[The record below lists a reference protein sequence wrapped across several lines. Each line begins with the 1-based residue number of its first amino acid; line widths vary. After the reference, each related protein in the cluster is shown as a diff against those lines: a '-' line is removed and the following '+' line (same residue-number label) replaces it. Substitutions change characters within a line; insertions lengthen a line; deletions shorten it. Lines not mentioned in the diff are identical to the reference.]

1 MASTVGLS
9 ERKSCKLVCLAR
21 STRRYVR
28 RRLED
33 QLLKEKLRELA
44 GKRPRFGYR
53 RLHVLLK
60 RDGVKVNHK
69 KVFRIYREEGLKVR
83 KAKRKRVTQNRAYI
97 LPLPTEVNEVWAM
110 DFVHDYKSDGRPLK
124 CLTIVDLLSKESPA
138 IEADSSL
145 PAPRVVRVLDWV
157 KETRGLPKHIVVDN
171 GPEFISVA
179 LDRWAY
185 ENGVQLHFIQPGKP
199 TQNCYIESFN
209 GRFRDE
215 CLNQHVFHSLDEAR
229 DLIEAWRDDYN
240 RVRPHSS
247 LENLTPETFAR
258 EWAAKR
264 KGETNPIPAKSH
276 L

>member
-1 MASTVGLS
+1 MACGVGLS
-9 ERKSCKLVCLAR
+9 ERVACQIVGLAR
-21 STRRYVR
+21 STKRFVSTKAP
-28 RRLED
+28 D
-33 QLLKEKLRELA
+33 QPLREKLRDLA
-44 GKRPRFGYR
+44 GQRPRFGYR

-60 RDGVKVNHK
+60 REGVKVNHK
-69 KVFRIYREEGLKVR
+69 KVFRLYREEGLKVR
-83 KAKRKRVTQNRAYI
+83 KSKRKRVTQNRAYI
-97 LPLPTEVNEVWAM
+97 LPMPTEVNEVWAM

-124 CLTIVDLLSKESPA
+124 CLTVVDLLSKESPA

-145 PAPRVVRVLDWV
+145 PAPRVVRALDWV

-185 ENGVQLHFIQPGKP
+185 ENGVKLHFIQPGKP

-215 CLNQHVFHSLDEAR
+215 CLNQHIFHSLEEAR
-229 DLIEAWRDDYN
+229 DLIEDWRDDYN

-247 LENLTPETFAR
+247 LGGLAPEQFAR
-258 EWAAKR
+258 EWAKKP
-264 KGETNPIPAKSH
+264 KGEIYPKPAKSH